1 MIIGLQLIAVIFALL
16 MIYFAL
22 VNYKRKEINKTEM
35 FIWSSIWIVVIMI
48 VIFPEV
54 LRQFSSAFL
63 ITRLFDLLIVGGFIL
78 IIAMTAKTYV
88 TTRKLE
94 KKLEDFVRKEA
105 LKDVKKK
112 KK

>member
-1 MIIGLQLIAVIFALL
+1 MIMGLQIIAVIFALF

-35 FIWSSIWIVVIMI
+35 LVWLVIWLAVILI
-48 VIFPEV
+48 VIFPDM
-54 LRQFSSAFL
+54 LRRFSSTFL

-88 TTRKLE
+88 TTRRLE